1 MSKDVSFPNERLMFH
16 LAQRRKNGS
25 LIAFKLDMS
34 LCWWSLWWPSFL
46 DLTLQHRGEGGPWTF
61 LVTVVVAVRMLGVN
75 IHKSGSVAITAHAIL
90 FLAVLPSSTS
100 IVRPK
105 RLAAA
110 LGADSA
116 WKLENF
122 RAAFAFR
129 RVPDA
134 HDHGFLFEGALPRP
148 HVRRRILHAASWNL

>member
-61 LVTVVVAVRMLGVN
+61 LVTVVVAVRVLGVH
-75 IHKSGSVAITAHAIL
+75 IHRYIRSGSRQQSTARR
-90 FLAVLPSSTS
+90 FYVLDQMSS
-100 IVRPK
+100 
-105 RLAAA
+105 
-110 LGADSA
+110 
-116 WKLENF
+116 
-122 RAAFAFR
+122 
-129 RVPDA
+129 
-134 HDHGFLFEGALPRP
+134 H
-148 HVRRRILHAASWNL
+148 